1 MIIEHVTGHGAEVF
15 ITAPDTPVSEEQ
27 QKQIETIV
35 ARHLKGEPLTR
46 IIGVREFWGLEFA
59 VTLDVL
65 DPRPDT
71 ETLIEAAL
79 KWSKE
84 RTNQASHPS
93 ESWDLT
99 SIKQED
105 PKSSLG
111 CVKIKKKLRILDL
124 GTGTGCIPI
133 SLLSELSHAT
143 AVAVDKSIRALNVA
157 RRNAEIHN
165 VSDRIKFVQGDWFD
179 GIEEQEFDLIV
190 SNPPY
195 ISDSVIQNLDDSVKN
210 HDPFMALSGGESGLE
225 CYKKII
231 FGLRTYLNEQN
242 RAFLEIGFDQLE
254 SVTRLVDDSNLW
266 LVQSIKDLGGNDRVV
281 EIAKRPSGDK

>member
-1 MIIEHVTGHGAEVF
+1 MIIEHVTGDGAEVF
-15 ITAPDTPVSEEQ
+15 ITAPDTPVSEAY
-27 QKQIETIV
+27 QKQIKEIV
-35 ARHLKGEPLTR
+35 ERYLKGEPLTR
-46 IIGVREFWGLEFA
+46 IMGVREFWGLEFD
-59 VTLDVL
+59 VTSDVL

-79 KWSKE
+79 KWIKAQNKE
-84 RTNQASHPS
+84 N
-93 ESWDLT
+93 
-99 SIKQED
+99 I
-105 PKSSLG
+105 
-111 CVKIKKKLRILDL
+111 RILDL

-133 SLLSELSHAT
+133 SLLSELPHGT
-143 AVAVDKSIRALNVA
+143 AVAVDKSTEALNVA
-157 RRNAEIHN
+157 CQNAEKHN
-165 VSDRIKFVQGDWFD
+165 VSDRTKFVQGDWFD
-179 GIEEQEFDLIV
+179 GLEGQEFDLIV

-266 LVQSIKDLGGNDRVV
+266 LVQSFKDLGGNDRVV